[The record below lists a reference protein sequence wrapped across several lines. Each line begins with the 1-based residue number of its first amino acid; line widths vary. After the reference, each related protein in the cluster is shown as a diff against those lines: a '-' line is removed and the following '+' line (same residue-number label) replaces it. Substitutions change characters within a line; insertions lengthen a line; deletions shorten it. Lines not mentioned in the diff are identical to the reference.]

1 MYPITDTQPK
11 NLYTLKK
18 IRIQMEINACKDF
31 HIFAFM
37 SVIKTC
43 VTCLILK
50 DKDVQ
55 HWKPFSFSSQITLT
69 SLW

>member
-55 HWKPFSFSSQITLT
+55 H
-69 SLW
+69 